1 MPSPLCPELI
11 QWDLQSRVCWQIL
24 DNLKH
29 PRTCSAPGGERRH
42 PLSPE
47 ECSAQGCVAQDFF
60 KWGRSNCRAFPS
72 APGRAVKALAISTAA
87 HQALLSKPALAFQH
101 ADIPAWFAG
110 GFSGTS
116 MEGAKKLPCPL
127 SFSRLS
133 QELKAGKP
141 GEIQP
146 LRQHFCA

>member
-1 MPSPLCPELI
+1 MPSPRCPELI

-47 ECSAQGCVAQDFF
+47 ECSAQGCVAQDIF

-87 HQALLSKPALAFQH
+87 HQVLLSKPALAFQH
-101 ADIPAWFAG
+101 PDIPAWFAG
-110 GFSGTS
+110 VFSGTS